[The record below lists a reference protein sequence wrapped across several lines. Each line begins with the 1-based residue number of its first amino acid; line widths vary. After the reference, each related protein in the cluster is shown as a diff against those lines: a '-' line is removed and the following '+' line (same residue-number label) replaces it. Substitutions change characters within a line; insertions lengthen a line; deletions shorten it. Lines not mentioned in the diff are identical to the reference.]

1 MVKHTQTIRWQK
13 LMNCLSVFDY
23 FLGLALNRLTKSGFF
38 VGYAHVQMLRF
49 EGQVD
54 VTEQAV

>member
-13 LMNCLSVFDY
+13 LMNCLSVFDN
-23 FLGLALNRLTKSGFF
+23 FLGLALNRLIKSEFF

-54 VTEQAV
+54 VTEQAL